1 MKLFIFFISAISITF
16 AQNNGRVTYK
26 SFFSESEASEELKAS
41 NRMLYQ
47 EKLDEEMMAKLL
59 RFSLDFNSE
68 ESIFYL
74 SESMISDAE
83 NISTKK
89 YITGLFY
96 GYDKIYT
103 NKTTNELIEQLYYS
117 FGTILKKREANFINW
132 ELQNESKLINGYLCY
147 KATYTYIQK
156 WKGREFPW
164 KVVAWYCPSIPIN
177 IGPVRYSG
185 LPGMIL
191 ELTEKNIGYIV
202 EKIEFFNK
210 PITIKIPNEGEILK
224 DEEIIKRDSLIKETN

>member
-1 MKLFIFFISAISITF
+1 MKSTIVFLFFISVTYS
-16 AQNNGRVTYK
+16 QNNGRVTYK

-59 RFSLDFNSE
+59 RFSLDFNTE

-103 NKTTNELIEQLYYS
+103 NKATNELIEQLYYS

-164 KVVAWYCPSIPIN
+164 KVVAWYCPSIPFN
-177 IGPVRYSG
+177 FGPIRYGG

-210 PITIKIPNEGEILK
+210 PITIKIPNEGEMFK

>member
-1 MKLFIFFISAISITF
+1 MKIFIFFISAISITF

-26 SFFSESEASEELKAS
+26 SFFSETEATEELKAN

-47 EKLDEEMMAKLL
+47 EKIDEEMMAKLL
-59 RFSLDFNSE
+59 RFSLDFNKD

-83 NISTKK
+83 DVSTKK
-89 YITGLFY
+89 YVTSLFY
-96 GYDKIYT
+96 GYDKIYI
-103 NKTTNELIEQLYYS
+103 NKKENLLVEELHYN

-132 ELQNESKLINGYLCY
+132 ELKNESKIINGYLCY

-164 KVVAWYCPSIPIN
+164 KIVAWYCPEIPFN
-177 IGPVRYSG
+177 YGPIRYSG

-191 ELTEKNIGYIV
+191 ELSEKNKGYIV
-202 EKIEFFNK
+202 EKIEFFNN
-210 PITIKIPNEGEILK
+210 PLSIQVPNEGEEFT
-224 DEEIIKRDSLIKETN
+224 DEEIKKRQSIIRETN

>member
-1 MKLFIFFISAISITF
+1 MKISIFIFFVISYTF
-16 AQNNGRVTYK
+16 AQNSGRVIYK

-47 EKLDEEMMAKLL
+47 DKLDEEMMAKQL
-59 RFSLDFNSE
+59 RFSLDFNADASL
-68 ESIFYL
+68 FYL

-89 YITGLFY
+89 YVTGLFY

-103 NKTTNELIEQLYYS
+103 NKKTNELIEQLYYP
-117 FGTILKKREANFINW
+117 FGTILKRRKADFIKW
-132 ELQNESKLINGYLCY
+132 ELKSESKLINNYLCY

-164 KVVAWYCPSIPIN
+164 KVVAWYCPSIPFN
-177 IGPVRYSG
+177 IGPIRYTG

-202 EKIEFFNK
+202 EKIEFFNE
-210 PITIKIPNEGEILK
+210 PINIKIPNEGESLN
-224 DEEIIKRDSLIKETN
+224 DEEIINRDSLIKETN